1 MNEKYYVKVD
11 KDKIVFYLIRKPMKG
26 FKMKHMIEIS
36 KDMIILA
43 TEKETKTMND
53 VITICIIDSQIK
65 LSIAQTE
72 NQNKMNISIIISNDE
87 IVCDISTITNEY
99 QRNIREVTKC
109 TDEIIYILLMNIMHC
124 IIKICDKNDEIN
136 KKKSTAKNI
145 KGLGEVSTARI
156 SKAWVGSRLHFC

>member
-11 KDKIVFYLIRKPMKG
+11 KDKVVFYLIRKPMKG

-109 TDEIIYILLMNIMHC
+109 TDEIRYILLMNIMHC
-124 IIKICDKNDEIN
+124 IIKICDK
-136 KKKSTAKNI
+136 K
-145 KGLGEVSTARI
+145 
-156 SKAWVGSRLHFC
+156 